1 MLCYLSLCLSL
12 SVSLCL
18 SLSLS
23 LYLSLSISIYLYLSL
38 SISIFLSLW
47 GVLDF
52 NQEYKLRAPWGVFV
66 VFASFLG
73 KWWCSFLSFTN
84 CQAAIYSGLVNWG
97 ALLSSLISWEVC
109 VLNLFPAHTW
119 IPGRMSLFLSPVTW

>member
-1 MLCYLSLCLSL
+1 MSYQAAAKLQNIFRNILTSIVYLMIKSGWKK
-12 SVSLCL
+12 VSL
-18 SLSLS
+18 
-23 LYLSLSISIYLYLSL
+23 
-38 SISIFLSLW
+38 SIFLSLW

>member
-1 MLCYLSLCLSL
+1 MSYQAAAKLQNIFRNILTSIVYLMIKSGWKK
-12 SVSLCL
+12 VSL
-18 SLSLS
+18 
-23 LYLSLSISIYLYLSL
+23 
-38 SISIFLSLW
+38 SIFLSLW

-66 VFASFLG
+66 VFASLLG

>member
-1 MLCYLSLCLSL
+1 MSYQAAAKLQNIFRNILTSIVYLMIKSGWKK
-12 SVSLCL
+12 VSL
-18 SLSLS
+18 
-23 LYLSLSISIYLYLSL
+23 
-38 SISIFLSLW
+38 SIFLSLW

-97 ALLSSLISWEVC
+97 VLLSSLISWEVC

-119 IPGRMSLFLSPVTW
+119 IPGRMSLFLSLMTW